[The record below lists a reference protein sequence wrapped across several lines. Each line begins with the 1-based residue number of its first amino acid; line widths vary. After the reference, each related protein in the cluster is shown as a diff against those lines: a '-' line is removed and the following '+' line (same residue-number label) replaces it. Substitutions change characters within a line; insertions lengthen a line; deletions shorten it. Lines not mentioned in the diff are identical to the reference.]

1 MATLAPPPSRHRASS
16 TNLRPALTLH
26 TLGTR
31 AKNCLFE
38 DVPCTPPPSVNN
50 AKVSSPLQPP
60 SKLSLVAARC
70 WALLHMDSSLTYPSA
85 PSSPRSS
92 SDETILPLSAVST
105 HPPSV
110 GDMFE
115 PQQDSSFPRASPR
128 LWWQRTPSVCS
139 HFFTFCTRP
148 TSPPYQVHAPILF
161 VITLFPV
168 STALVILSFWS
179 LPFTFSWPSNLADLA
194 QLGRELHGYSQSGV
208 GAMTHVIGIISI
220 ATIWMHACRD
230 ASHLECPRRALFS
243 PLMATVLLSILTTVG
258 SIFASLLATPLSPFL
273 TRFFP
278 RPLAL
283 ARSAFESDADVA
295 TGTKSPAWVRLS
307 VLRLVG
313 VVPWSGI
320 NVACGVCGVALYD
333 CLLGTFIGSI
343 PWTAVTCQI
352 GDILQTVAA
361 TPSPNPQTIS
371 SVLASPDIII
381 KLVFLSFLSLAP
393 ILGRDYL
400 RAWISSAGKDAL
412 SSERTPRWAWVKEW
426 RAKVRIPSRSRSRSQ
441 GEKETEALTLEM
453 TEKLQQS

>member
-31 AKNCLFE
+31 AKNCFFE
-38 DVPCTPPPSVNN
+38 DVPCTPPPPVNS

-115 PQQDSSFPRASPR
+115 PQQDSSFSRASPR
-128 LWWQRTPSVCS
+128 LWWQRTPS
-139 HFFTFCTRP
+139 
-148 TSPPYQVHAPILF
+148 VHAPILF

-220 ATIWMHACRD
+220 ATIWMHAWSVPGSVLWNVL
-230 ASHLECPRRALFS
+230 AGALFS
-243 PLMATVLLSILTTVG
+243 PLLATVLLSILTTVG

-307 VLRLVG
+307 VLRLIG

-361 TPSPNPQTIS
+361 TPSPNPQSIS

-412 SSERTPRWAWVKEW
+412 SSERAPRWAWVKEW

-441 GEKETEALTLEM
+441 GEKETESLTLEM